1 MIQLVGMLDS
11 PYVRR
16 VAVALLLA
24 EVPFRHRPISLFRHI
39 EAFSQLSPLL
49 KAPSLVLD
57 DGTALVESSVILE
70 YLASLHPALAELA
83 PARAEAPIKAAHATG
98 VALTV
103 AEKAVQVHYERALR
117 APAERSESWRARIG
131 RQLAIGLAALEEEL
145 PQSELDRREKDRLV
159 RRHRRLRLGLLSDH
173 DRRSRRAR
181 RSPTLSETLRILQSR
196 GGAEGVSRRAAD
208 RRGRSAGRLT
218 LCEESSKPC
227 PHSQRPCVRSSRQ
240 SPADRRR

>member
-1 MIQLVGMLDS
+1 MIATHRNARFPLRAA
-11 PYVRR
+11 RR
-16 VAVALLLA
+16 RGAVLA

-117 APAERSESWRARIG
+117 APAERSESWGGPNRPPARDRPCRAR
-131 RQLAIGLAALEEEL
+131 
-145 PQSELDRREKDRLV
+145 
-159 RRHRRLRLGLLSDH
+159 
-173 DRRSRRAR
+173 
-181 RSPTLSETLRILQSR
+181 
-196 GGAEGVSRRAAD
+196 
-208 RRGRSAGRLT
+208 
-218 LCEESSKPC
+218 
-227 PHSQRPCVRSSRQ
+227 
-240 SPADRRR
+240 